1 MIRIELR
8 DAKNHVLLTK
18 DFHGEEIRIGR
29 GLDCDLILPDLELRL
44 HEKTLRASELREL
57 QTTLVLGRH
66 KLKIYNL
73 AMYAQAPQRGA
84 GKTTVLTWMV
94 RPELRRLWAVMLI
107 IFGLLMLDQLYLS
120 PTDVEIWK
128 IVENVFAVFI
138 GTLVLATL
146 LSVLSRALHGEYRVL
161 KLYEWTLWVLLG
173 FAAVSQDFYNLRWLL
188 PSVFKYSEIY
198 AVFFVVWFS
207 ITVWSFLA
215 LIFEQLSPRARGLI
229 VALIVIP
236 IIVVR
241 SFDYI
246 PSRKKHHMLHP
257 QTSPPRPELIES
269 RPVDT
274 DTFLKTLGS

>member
-18 DFHGEEIRIGR
+18 DFHGEDIRIGR
-29 GLDCDLILPDLELRL
+29 GLDCDLIIPDLDLRL

-57 QTTLVLGRH
+57 QTSLSIGRH
-66 KLKIYNL
+66 KLKIFNL
-73 AMYAQAPQRGA
+73 TLFAQAQQRGSA
-84 GKTTVLTWMV
+84 NASVMGWLA
-94 RPELRRLWAVMLI
+94 RPELRRLWAVMAV

-173 FAAVSQDFYNLRWLL
+173 FAAVSQDLYNVRWLL
-188 PSVFKYSEIY
+188 PSIFTYSEVY
-198 AVFFVVWFS
+198 AAFFVVWFS
-207 ITVWSFLA
+207 LTVWSFLA
-215 LIFEQLSPRARGLI
+215 LVFEQLSKRARGLI

-246 PSRKKHHMLHP
+246 PSRKKHQMLHP

-274 DTFLKTLGS
+274 ETFLKTLR